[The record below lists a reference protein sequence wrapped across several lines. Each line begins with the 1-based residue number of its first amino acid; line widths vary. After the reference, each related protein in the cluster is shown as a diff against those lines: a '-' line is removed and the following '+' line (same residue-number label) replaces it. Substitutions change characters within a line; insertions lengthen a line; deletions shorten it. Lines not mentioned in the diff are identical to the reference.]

1 MSGKR
6 ARSTFGLGP
15 SAPGGTGIAA
25 RSATP
30 QHRHRARRV
39 RVRCAWWLAP
49 IGGGVEEIS
58 PPEPILSHAE
68 QIRALGFDPV
78 YLTPDEQVEVLE
90 MHLLCPDEALSV

>member
-1 MSGKR
+1 MFR
-6 ARSTFGLGP
+6 AITLRLVPEFLPRRHGHCGAL
-15 SAPGGTGIAA
+15 AH
-25 RSATP
+25 P
-30 QHRHRARRV
+30 QNRYHARRV
-39 RVRCAWWLAP
+39 RVRCAWRLVP

-58 PPEPILSHAE
+58 PPEPAPSHAE